1 MSFLSALAVSTLL
14 IAPDEVPAE
23 RAAAIERDQAKAT
36 QAVQQKFGNRK
47 SSELSPDE
55 RREMVRDQAEA
66 EQKVLDKFG
75 VDRKSWALSQARR
88 TREER
93 EQVKQASKALDEQEQ
108 NAAKKAAEDA
118 AIGPKEIVVQKG
130 ISEDRPVVLEEKE
143 GAEPIVEKGLPAD
156 YQSEQAEAEQGDVA
170 EKKGTEAPA
179 TGRTKKQ

>member
-1 MSFLSALAVSTLL
+1 MSLLSIAVSGLLL

-36 QAVQQKFGNRK
+36 QAVQQKYGNRK

-75 VDRKSWALSQARR
+75 IDRKSWALSQARR

-93 EQVKQASKALDEQEQ
+93 EQVKQAAKAMDEQEQ
-108 NAAKKAAEDA
+108 TAAKKAAEDA
-118 AIGPKEIVVQKG
+118 ASAPKEVVVQRG
-130 ISEDRPVVLEEKE
+130 ISEDRPVVLEDKE
-143 GAEPIVEKGLPAD
+143 GAAPIVEKGLPAD
-156 YQSEQAEAEQGDVA
+156 YQAEQAEAEQGDA
-170 EKKGTEAPA
+170 TEKKSEAPA
-179 TGRTKKQ
+179 SGRSKKP